1 MTHLPLPL
9 LTTLA
14 AIVLLAGCATT
25 QAPLTDFTAGSGGP
39 RAPEQLAVAFDKA
52 DLALRVD
59 PATRSIRGD
68 AALTFTANALATAPL
83 TRIAVE
89 LDRNL
94 PVDGASVDGVELARP
109 AISNPDGRLYL
120 TLPTPLPAGAS
131 TTVRIRYHGVPHVAE
146 RAPWDGAFTWSKTAD
161 GQPWIATTVEGE
173 GCDLFWPCIDH
184 PMGKAKLID
193 LHISVPAP
201 LVVAGNGV
209 AVGMDEKDG
218 WRTYHWRAKN
228 PSTYGIALNIGP
240 YEMLSGDY
248 ASRYGNTIPLR
259 MWYLKEHERQAKD
272 LFAEFAPMLDFF
284 ERRIGPYPFGDEK
297 MGVVET
303 PHLGM
308 EHQTINAYGNGYL
321 KSPYG
326 YDWLLHH
333 ELSHE
338 WFGNQMTNADW
349 DDMWLHE
356 GFGSY
361 MQPLYLQW
369 LRGDMEFQAELFNHR
384 KSLRNKVPVVG
395 AKPQR
400 IEDVYDD
407 KRGGPGNDIYT
418 KGSLILHTLRNLI
431 GDDAFFRATR
441 RMVYG
446 TEKPTPGNFQPRWS
460 STREFIAIASE
471 VGGRDLGWFFDAYL
485 YHAALPELVATRSG
499 DKLRLAWKL
508 KDGGPFPMPLDVR
521 VVDDQGERIVQ
532 VPMTGGLGEL
542 TLAAGAHYTVDPAS
556 RVLRQEAHIDE
567 WKRDDDERKKK
578 KEKAP

>member
-1 MTHLPLPL
+1 MTRPPLYFAAR
-9 LTTLA
+9 LA
-14 AIVLLAGCATT
+14 AGALLAGCAST
-25 QAPLTDFTAGSGGP
+25 QLPLTDFTANSGAP
-39 RAPEQLAVAFDKA
+39 RAPEQLAVTFEKA

-68 AALTFTANALATAPL
+68 ASLTFLVNGDTPAPL
-83 TRIAVE
+83 ARIAVE

-94 PVDGASVDGVELARP
+94 PLDGASVDGVALAP
-109 AISNPDGRLYL
+109 SAISNPDGRLYL
-120 TLPTPLPAGAS
+120 TLPSPLPAGARA
-131 TTVRIRYHGVPHVAE
+131 TVRIRYHGVPHVAK
-146 RAPWDGAFTWSKTAD
+146 RAPWDGAFVWSHTED

-184 PMGKAKLID
+184 PMGKPTLID

-209 AVGMDEKDG
+209 ALGMDERDG
-218 WRTYHWRAKN
+218 WRTYHWRAKH
-228 PSTYGIALNIGP
+228 PSTYGVALNIGP
-240 YEMLSGDY
+240 YELLSGDY

-259 MWYLKEHERQAKD
+259 LWYLKGHERQARG
-272 LFAEFAPMLDFF
+272 LFGEFAPMLDFF

-369 LRGDMEFQAELFNHR
+369 LRGDREFQAELFNHR
-384 KSLRNKVPVVG
+384 KSLLNKAPVVSG
-395 AKPQR
+395 KPQR

-407 KRGGPGNDIYT
+407 ERGGPGNDIYT

-446 TEKPTPGNFQPRWS
+446 TDTPAPGNFQPRWS
-460 STREFIAIASE
+460 STREFIAIVNQMA
-471 VGGRDLGWFFDAYL
+471 GRDLNWFFDAYL
-485 YHAALPELVATRSG
+485 YHAALPELVEARDG
-499 DKLRLAWKL
+499 DTLRLSWKL
-508 KDGGPFPMPLDVR
+508 KDGGPFPMPLEVR
-521 VVDDQGERIVQ
+521 ILDDQGERIVQ
-532 VPMTGGLGEL
+532 LPMSGGRGEL
-542 TLAAGAHYTVDPAS
+542 TLPANALYTIDPGS
-556 RVLRQEAHIDE
+556 RVLRQQAHIDE

-578 KEKAP
+578 KAKAP

>member
-1 MTHLPLPL
+1 MTRLPLY
-9 LTTLA
+9 LA
-14 AIVLLAGCATT
+14 AGALLAGCATT
-25 QAPLTDFTAGSGGP
+25 QAPLTDFTAGSGSP
-39 RAPEQLAVAFDKA
+39 RTPEQLAVTFEKA
-52 DLALRVD
+52 DLSLRVD
-59 PATRSIRGD
+59 PATQSISGD
-68 AALTFTANALATAPL
+68 AALTFVANELATTPL
-83 TRIAVE
+83 TRLAVE

-94 PVDGASVDGVELARP
+94 PVDSASVDGVELARS

-120 TLPTPLPAGAS
+120 TLPSPLPAGARA
-131 TTVRIRYHGVPHVAE
+131 TVRIRYHGVPHVAK
-146 RAPWDGAFTWSKTAD
+146 RAPWDGAFVWSKTAD

-209 AVGMDEKDG
+209 AVGMDDKDG

-228 PSTYGIALNIGP
+228 PSTYGVALNIGP

-259 MWYLKEHERQAKD
+259 MWYLKGHERQARE
-272 LFAEFAPMLDFF
+272 LFAEFTPMLDFF

-361 MQPLYLQW
+361 MQPLYLQS
-369 LRGDMEFQAELFNHR
+369 LRGDMEFQAELFNQR
-384 KSLRNKVPVVG
+384 KSLSNKTPVVSG
-395 AKPQR
+395 KSRR
-400 IEDVYDD
+400 IQEVYDD
-407 KRGGPGNDIYT
+407 KRGGPGHDIYA
-418 KGSLILHTLRNLI
+418 KGSLILNTLRNLI

-446 TEKPTPGNFQPRWS
+446 TDTPAPGNFQPRWS
-460 STREFIAIASE
+460 STREFIAIANE
-471 VGGRDLGWFFDAYL
+471 AAGRDLGWFFDAYL
-485 YHAALPELVATRSG
+485 YHAALPELVETRAG
-499 DKLRLAWKL
+499 DKLQLSWKL
-508 KDGGPFPMPLDVR
+508 KDGGPFPMPLEVR
-521 VVDDQGERIVQ
+521 VTDDRGARIVQ
-532 VPMTGGLGEL
+532 LPMGDGRGEL
-542 TLAAGAHYTVDPAS
+542 TLPAHALYTVDPAS
-556 RVLRQEAHIDE
+556 RVLRQEAHIDA
-567 WKRDDDERKKK
+567 WKRDEDERKKK
-578 KEKAP
+578 KAKAS

>member
-1 MTHLPLPL
+1 MTRPPLYFAAG
-9 LTTLA
+9 LA
-14 AIVLLAGCATT
+14 GALLAGCAST
-25 QAPLTDFTAGSGGP
+25 QLPLTDFTANSGAP
-39 RAPEQLAVAFDKA
+39 RAPEQLAVTFEKA

-68 AALTFTANALATAPL
+68 ASLTFLATAPL
-83 TRIAVE
+83 ARIAVE

-94 PVDGASVDGVELARP
+94 PLDGASVDGVALAP
-109 AISNPDGRLYL
+109 SAISNPEGRLYL
-120 TLPTPLPAGAS
+120 TLPSPLPAGAR
-131 TTVRIRYHGVPHVAE
+131 TTVRIRYHGVPHVAK
-146 RAPWDGAFTWSKTAD
+146 RAPWDGAFVWSHTGD

-209 AVGMDEKDG
+209 ALGMDERDG

-228 PSTYGIALNIGP
+228 PSTYGVALNIGP
-240 YEMLSGDY
+240 YELLSGDY

-259 MWYLKEHERQAKD
+259 LWYLKGHERQAKG
-272 LFAEFAPMLDFF
+272 LFGEFAPMLDFF

-369 LRGDMEFQAELFNHR
+369 LRGDMAFEAELFNHR
-384 KSLRNKVPVVG
+384 KSLLNKAPVVSG
-395 AKPQR
+395 KPQR
-400 IEDVYDD
+400 VEDVYDD
-407 KRGGPGNDIYT
+407 ERGGPGNDIYT

-446 TEKPTPGNFQPRWS
+446 TDTPVPGNFQPRWS
-460 STREFIAIASE
+460 STKEFIAIVDE
-471 VGGRDLGWFFDAYL
+471 MVGRDLNWFFDAYL
-485 YHAALPELVATRSG
+485 YHAALPELVEARDG
-499 DKLRLAWKL
+499 DRLRLTWKL
-508 KDGGPFPMPLDVR
+508 KDGGPFPMPLEVR
-521 VVDDQGERIVQ
+521 ILDDQGERLVQ
-532 VPMTGGLGEL
+532 LPMSGGSGEL
-542 TLAAGAHYTVDPAS
+542 TLPANALYTIDPGS
-556 RVLRQEAHIDE
+556 RVLRQQAHIDE

-578 KEKAP
+578 KAKAS